1 MKGGRSS
8 KMKKNWLLKK
18 IARSN
23 KKGFTLIEIIAV
35 LVILGILAAVA
46 IPKYTDLQNTAR
58 IKAAQSAV
66 AEVKARCSSV
76 YSQWLMVKNGAQPS
90 MGDITAGDG
99 TSVPPIIG
107 VGTTPDLGDD
117 YDVTFADGLITVTAV
132 QGVALEPAVTG
143 TWVLPAL

>member
-1 MKGGRSS
+1 
-8 KMKKNWLLKK
+8 MKKNWLLKK

-58 IKAAQSAV
+58 IKAAQSAI

-76 YSQWLMVKNGAQPS
+76 YSQWLMVKNGTPPTMAEVTS
-90 MGDITAGDG
+90 GDSE
-99 TSVPPIIG
+99 SVPPITG
-107 VGTTPDLGDD
+107 VGATPNLGDD
-117 YDVTFADGLITVTAV
+117 YDVTFADGVITVTAV
-132 QGVALEPAVTG
+132 QGVALVPVVTG
-143 TWVLPAL
+143 TWVLPTL